1 MNDQRPHGH
10 EDKIT
15 IKDDDG
21 DVVVIRDRSD
31 DVAVEV
37 TVRHEG
43 GREIIEVD
51 IVDIEE
57 CGRENRCPPTAH
69 RYKVKIDGMPYI
81 FDKRHVTGRELLE
94 RASKTPVER
103 YELEKRMHG
112 GHYISVPLDEPP
124 VDLGEPGIEV
134 FETFPL
140 DETEG

>member
-1 MNDQRPHGH
+1 MNSISPPH

-15 IKDDDG
+15 IKEDDG
-21 DVVVIRDRSD
+21 DVVVIRDRAD

-51 IVDIEE
+51 IVDIEQ
-57 CGRENRCPPTAH
+57 CGRENRCPPPAH
-69 RYKVKIDGMPYI
+69 RYKVKIDGQPYI
-81 FDKRHVTGRELLE
+81 FDKRHVNGRELLA
-94 RASKTPVER
+94 RAGKLPIER

-112 GHYISVPLDEPP
+112 GHYVSIALDDC